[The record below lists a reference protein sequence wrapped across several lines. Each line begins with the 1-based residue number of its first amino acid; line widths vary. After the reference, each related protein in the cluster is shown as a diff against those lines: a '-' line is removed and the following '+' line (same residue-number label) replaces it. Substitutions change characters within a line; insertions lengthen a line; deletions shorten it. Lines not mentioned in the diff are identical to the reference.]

1 VGVAAKQFAESN
13 ERSKSQLI
21 FEDHL
26 HKQVF
31 LLEKRIGA
39 FVEIL
44 SALKS
49 FFESSDF
56 VTREE
61 FSSFTKDS
69 LARYPTIKALEWI
82 PMVPDEW
89 RQVHEERTRKTEFE
103 QYSITVLSADG
114 SLTPAPRKN
123 VYFPVYYLEPL
134 PGNRPALGYDLSSEK
149 IRSQAILSS
158 IEQSEAVLSDPVD
171 LVQAKGKNTGILLF
185 MRVVPS
191 SAPGG
196 EFNEGSCQGLVLLVL
211 NLDEVI
217 KSTLLTDAFLNGS
230 SYAFELVDINFGG
243 TTRVLFS
250 HPGTPEEEEC
260 KWEVDLTIET
270 GGQVW
275 NLTAKPLPPFLAKH
289 AGINPV
295 IIGFGTAT
303 IWELIW
309 ISLIASA
316 NWSKTS
322 VINRQNRILDSVL
335 LSMAEGVV
343 VADAEGRVILTN
355 HAAALLIGGGEE
367 MQSDGVKALI
377 SLCKLPDKKSPIPY
391 GEFPL
396 TKAIEGNQV
405 RDKIFWV
412 PAPNPS
418 ARGAWVSANAAPLL
432 SPNGTQH
439 GGILVLR
446 DITNRKQAL
455 EFSERMNN
463 AVELTDDSVF
473 ITDQSGVIQYIN
485 AAFTKSTGFSGEE
498 ALGKTPRI
506 LKSSLNPPEHYK
518 ELWST
523 ILGGRVFRK
532 MVINRKK
539 SGDIY
544 YADQTITPM
553 RDLSGRITHFVSV
566 VKDMTEYRLMRQR
579 EVEME
584 IAVKVQKSLF
594 PSDPPPVEYL
604 DMAGAVF
611 SADATCGDYFDY
623 IPMLGNRVCLVVG
636 DVSGHGIGP
645 ALVMA
650 ETRAYVRSL
659 SPDDNS
665 PGEILSRVNRILV
678 EDLKGD
684 HFVTLILAYVDADS
698 GRLVYSS
705 AGHDTCFLIDHTG
718 HIKHE
723 LHSTGMPLGMF
734 ELGDYPTSQ
743 EIGFQKGDILFL
755 MTDGLSDCQAD
766 QDRFL
771 DIQGCLSLIHRHRN
785 EPAKVIIKK
794 IFEHA
799 RNFMG
804 EEPQTDDITMLI
816 CKAVPGQNPISHY
829 PENPNPPFMSS
840 DST

>member
-1 VGVAAKQFAESN
+1 
-13 ERSKSQLI
+13 
-21 FEDHL
+21 
-26 HKQVF
+26 
-31 LLEKRIGA
+31 
-39 FVEIL
+39 
-44 SALKS
+44 
-49 FFESSDF
+49 
-56 VTREE
+56 
-61 FSSFTKDS
+61 
-69 LARYPTIKALEWI
+69 
-82 PMVPDEW
+82 M
-89 RQVHEERTRKTEFE
+89 
-103 QYSITVLSADG
+103 
-114 SLTPAPRKN
+114 
-123 VYFPVYYLEPL
+123 
-134 PGNRPALGYDLSSEK
+134 
-149 IRSQAILSS
+149 
-158 IEQSEAVLSDPVD
+158 
-171 LVQAKGKNTGILLF
+171 
-185 MRVVPS
+185 
-191 SAPGG
+191 
-196 EFNEGSCQGLVLLVL
+196 
-211 NLDEVI
+211 
-217 KSTLLTDAFLNGS
+217 
-230 SYAFELVDINFGG
+230 
-243 TTRVLFS
+243 
-250 HPGTPEEEEC
+250 
-260 KWEVDLTIET
+260 
-270 GGQVW
+270 
-275 NLTAKPLPPFLAKH
+275 
-289 AGINPV
+289 
-295 IIGFGTAT
+295 
-303 IWELIW
+303 
-309 ISLIASA
+309 
-316 NWSKTS
+316 
-322 VINRQNRILDSVL
+322 
-335 LSMAEGVV
+335 
-343 VADAEGRVILTN
+343 
-355 HAAALLIGGGEE
+355 
-367 MQSDGVKALI
+367 
-377 SLCKLPDKKSPIPY
+377 
-391 GEFPL
+391 
-396 TKAIEGNQV
+396 AIEGNQV

-418 ARGAWVSANAAPLL
+418 ARGAWVSANATPLL
-432 SPNGTQH
+432 NPNGTQH
-439 GGILVLR
+439 GGVLVLR

-485 AAFTKSTGFSGEE
+485 AAFAKTTGFSREE

-506 LKSSLNPPEHYK
+506 LKSFLNPPGHYK

-539 SGDIY
+539 SGEIY

-594 PSDPPPVEYL
+594 PSDPPLMEHL
-604 DMAGAVF
+604 DIAGAVF

-659 SPDDNS
+659 SPDDYS
-665 PGEILSRVNRILV
+665 PGEILSKVNRILV
-678 EDLKGD
+678 EDLKGN

-723 LHSTGMPLGMF
+723 LNSTGLPLGMF
-734 ELGDYPTSQ
+734 ELRDYPTRQ

-755 MTDGLSDCQAD
+755 LTDGLSDCQAD

-771 DIQGCLSLIHRHRN
+771 DIQGCLSLIHRHRS

-794 IFEHA
+794 IYEHA

-804 EEPQTDDITMLI
+804 EESQNDDITMLI
-816 CKAVPGQNPISHY
+816 CKA
-829 PENPNPPFMSS
+829 
-840 DST
+840 DK